1 MKNNI
6 DRDTLKKLIENTT
19 DENER
24 QSFKERLKFNKA
36 STTINLDDRIKDI
49 ATNILKGEISA
60 REAER
65 RYNIDRET
73 IKRKINQLV
82 KEENILLKEYVEY
95 LNKSGKDY
103 GGINFKGLIIQM
115 ICDNLSQSEIA
126 TNYGIPAR
134 TVSRELEKIG
144 KSNLEEDKT
153 LYKIAKK
160 YADRKMKREIIT
172 DDELKKYRI
181 ILEELFENIEI
192 INLDAES
199 KDDIEIH
206 NLEQFLEQ
214 VKSYEQK
221 GYTLLQ
227 ISEELGVGVSTIR
240 RRKLRLEELEVK
252 KDIIQREEGRA

>member
-1 MKNNI
+1 MV
-6 DRDTLKKLIENTT
+6 
-19 DENER
+19 
-24 QSFKERLKFNKA
+24 KE
-36 STTINLDDRIKDI
+36 
-49 ATNILKGEISA
+49 E
-60 REAER
+60 
-65 RYNIDRET
+65 
-73 IKRKINQLV
+73 LV
-82 KEENILLKEYVEY
+82 KEGNTLLKEYIEY

-103 GGINFKGLIIQM
+103 SRINFKGLIIKM
-115 ICDNLSQSEIA
+115 ICENLSQSEIA
-126 TNYGIPAR
+126 NAYGIPAR

-144 KSNLEEDKT
+144 KSNLEEDKQ

-160 YADRKMKREIIT
+160 FSDRKMKREIIAE
-172 DDELKKYRI
+172 DELNKYRN

-214 VKSYEQK
+214 VKRYEQK
-221 GYTLLQ
+221 GYNLLQ

-240 RRKLRLEELEVK
+240 RRKLKLEELEVK